1 MKVQLHTPD
10 QIDSLGEDEYLSKL
24 GSKKD
29 GLDLP
34 FCQRRIQA
42 LNDLGGKL
50 MSSPYSAAAPQLLAL
65 GFWLR
70 KSALKRIQQELLPEL
85 LAHYAVPRGLAFHLP
100 PANVDTLF
108 AYSWALSFLAGNQNV
123 VRLPSQM
130 NPVAEFLVKTILSTL
145 KGSELD
151 DSQHFVFFDKTSTL
165 MRDISARSDLRVI
178 WGGDAKI
185 LKVSRDP
192 VRPDGLSLGFSDR
205 KSICIISAKV
215 FTESDIETRR
225 QLAAKMYNDLYW
237 FDQLGCGSP
246 RAVIWLGN
254 HSPETC
260 NEFYSFLQ
268 AVVKEKN
275 ESLET
280 GIVVSKFVF
289 GNEMA
294 GVGLCDEVKRYS
306 NELTILKAEIHPG
319 ILESTHGGGILFD
332 CKCNDLQEMD
342 CLIQPSLQTITHFGL
357 TDLEIETLKSIVCGT
372 GGYRIVPVGE
382 ALSFAPIWDGMNLI
396 AMFTRLVTVQK

>member
-1 MKVQLHTPD
+1 MKVQLHTPH
-10 QIDSLGEDEYLSKL
+10 QIENLGEDEYLGRL

-34 FCQRRIQA
+34 FCQRRILA
-42 LNDLGGKL
+42 LHDLGNKL
-50 MSSPYSAAAPQLLAL
+50 MRSPHSASAPQILAL

-70 KSALKRIQQELLPEL
+70 KSALKRIQQDMLPEL
-85 LAHYAVPRGLAFHLP
+85 PDRYAVPRGLAFHLP

-145 KGSELD
+145 EEHELVS
-151 DSQHFVFFDKTSTL
+151 SQHFVFFDKASTL

-185 LKVSRDP
+185 LDISRDP

-205 KSICIISAKV
+205 KSICIVSAKA
-215 FTESDIETRR
+215 FAEADIETRQ
-225 QLAAKMYNDLYW
+225 QLATKMYNDLYW

-246 RAVIWLGN
+246 RAVLWLGD
-254 HSPETC
+254 HSPEIRD
-260 NEFYSFLQ
+260 EFYSLLQ
-268 AVVKEKN
+268 TVVKEKN
-275 ESLET
+275 EILET
-280 GIVVSKFVF
+280 GIAISKFVF

-306 NELTILKAEIHPG
+306 NELTILKAEIQPG

-332 CKCNDLQEMD
+332 CKCNDLHEMS
-342 CLIQPSLQTITHFGL
+342 CLVQPNLQTITQFGL
-357 TDLEIETLKSIVCGT
+357 SDSQIETLKSIVCGT
-372 GGYRIVPVGE
+372 GGYRIVPVGD

>member
-10 QIDSLGEDEYLSKL
+10 QIDSLSEDEYLGRLYSE
-24 GSKKD
+24 KD

-34 FCQRRIQA
+34 FCQRRIQT
-42 LNDLGGKL
+42 LNDLGNKL
-50 MSSPYSAAAPQLLAL
+50 MRSPQAASAPQILAL

-70 KSALKRIQQELLPEL
+70 KSALKRIQQELLPEVPDR
-85 LAHYAVPRGLAFHLP
+85 YAVPRGLAFHLP

-108 AYSWALSFLAGNQNV
+108 AYSWALSFLAGNYNV

-145 KGSELD
+145 KENNLAS
-151 DSQHFVFFDKTSTL
+151 SQHFVFFDKTSTL

-185 LKVSRDP
+185 LKISRDP

-205 KSICIISAKV
+205 KSICIISAKG
-215 FTESDIETRR
+215 FAESDLETRR

-246 RAVIWLGN
+246 RAVLWLGDQ
-254 HSPETC
+254 SPETSD
-260 NEFYSFLQ
+260 EFYSLLQ
-268 AVVKEKN
+268 TVVKEKN

-280 GIVVSKFVF
+280 GIAISKFVF

-306 NELTILKAEIHPG
+306 NELTILKAKIQPG

-332 CKCNDLQEMD
+332 CKCKELQEMS
-342 CLIQPSLQTITHFGL
+342 CLIQPNLQTITHFGL
-357 TDLEIETLKSIVCGT
+357 SDSEIETLKSIICGT

-382 ALSFAPIWDGMNLI
+382 ALSFAPVWDGMNLI